1 MLALYVSHVSGTG
14 SAHPGRD
21 GSRTVPETIEDVA
34 AAAGVSRSTAS
45 RALSG
50 HPSVRPETRE
60 RVQAAALRLGYRVDP
75 VARALRAGSS
85 RLIALV
91 LTNLLNSSIQ
101 VIARTV
107 QAIGHAN
114 GYEVLIATTENDSA
128 REREI
133 VQRLRAH
140 RIDGII
146 VMGAGEN
153 TSLLN
158 EVHAD
163 GCPVVAIIRLPSGV
177 RTPSVVY
184 DDHGAAGQAAGYLLD
199 RGHRDIAFIGGPA
212 GTRSGR
218 LRYAGFAA
226 RLRSTGLAPRAEVT
240 LRGAFTP
247 EFGATAMSK
256 ILRAATPPTALVVAN
271 HEAMSGVLQVLAR
284 HRVDVPGQL
293 SVVGIEDAEL
303 LRYWH
308 PAITVID
315 TEPQRLGELA
325 IATMLR
331 QLRRETEG
339 ESSFVMQAHLVERGS
354 VRNLSAPG

>member
-1 MLALYVSHVSGTG
+1 
-14 SAHPGRD
+14 
-21 GSRTVPETIEDVA
+21 
-34 AAAGVSRSTAS
+34 
-45 RALSG
+45 
-50 HPSVRPETRE
+50 
-60 RVQAAALRLGYRVDP
+60 VQAAALRLGYQVDP

-85 RLIALV
+85 GLLALV

-107 QAIGHAN
+107 QAIGHEN
-114 GYEVLIATTENDSA
+114 GYEVLIATTENDPA
-128 REREI
+128 RELEI

-140 RIDGII
+140 RIDGVL
-146 VMGAGEN
+146 VMGAGPN
-153 TSLLN
+153 TALLN
-158 EVHAD
+158 ALHAD

-177 RTPSVVY
+177 ATPSVVY
-184 DDHGAAGQAAGYLLD
+184 DDLGAARQATEYLLR

-212 GTRSGR
+212 ATRSGR

-226 RLRSTGLAPRAEVT
+226 ALRAAGAGPRAEVT
-240 LRGAFTP
+240 QRGAFTP
-247 EFGATAMSK
+247 EFGTSAMER
-256 ILRAATPPTALVVAN
+256 IAAAAMPPTAVVVAN
-271 HEAMSGVLQVLAR
+271 HEAMSGALHVLAR
-284 HRVDVPGQL
+284 HHVDVPGQL

-331 QLRRETEG
+331 QLRREPDAET
-339 ESSFVMQAHLVERGS
+339 SFVIETHLVERDS
-354 VRNLSAPG
+354 VRDLTAPQE